1 MSAAAPIASEEFAE
15 RIARVRE
22 QLGGLGLD
30 ALVCYGAHVDY
41 APGDLRYLADWFCIE
56 EEQALLVVPADGPV
70 TLLTDSSADLD
81 RAREQA
87 VSDRVELASDLG
99 GAAAELLRDAS
110 TAGVTGLRV
119 LPAPVMEA
127 LRSAAP
133 ALGIEDASALT
144 TELRMVKS
152 PAEVE
157 LLAEAARVSDLGMAA
172 GLAAVRDGAREIE
185 MAAAAEHAIRAA
197 GADLSFTTVAG
208 AGPRTALGTFLPGE
222 RPMQPGEAVVLDC
235 GARVHGYHGDMCR
248 TVAVGDP
255 ARELGRAL
263 EAVAAA
269 VEAGTVAARPGALV
283 ADLREA
289 ARGAVVA
296 AGLGAGWWGE
306 FMPHGAGTGQHEP
319 PYGDRDPACQ
329 LREGMVLCIE
339 PGVLLPGTGGVV
351 HEQIIVVTA
360 TGAEVLNHL
369 PLRLW
374 REPPGPGPG
383 PGPGPLG
390 SG

>member
-1 MSAAAPIASEEFAE
+1 MIAAPPIAREEFGE

-22 QLGGLGLD
+22 RMGGLGLD
-30 ALVCYGAHVDY
+30 ALGCYGSHVDY

-56 EEQALLVVPADGPV
+56 EEQAVLVVPADGPV
-70 TLLTDSSADLD
+70 TLLTDSSADVD

-87 VSDRVELASDLG
+87 VCDRVELASDLG
-99 GAAAELLRDAS
+99 RATAALLRGSS

-119 LPAPVMEA
+119 LPAAVMDA

-133 ALGIEDASALT
+133 AVRLEDATALT

-152 PAEVE
+152 RAEVE
-157 LLAEAARVSDLGMAA
+157 VLAEAARISDLGMAA
-172 GLAAVRDGAREIE
+172 GLAAVADGAREVE

-197 GADLSFTTVAG
+197 GAELSFTTVAG
-208 AGPRTALGTFLPGE
+208 AGPRTALGTFLPGD
-222 RPMQPGEAVVLDC
+222 RPMQAGEAVVLDC

-255 ARELGRAL
+255 PPELERAL

-269 VEAGTVAARPGALV
+269 VEAGTAAAQPGALV

-296 AGLGAGWWGE
+296 AGLGEAWWGE

-319 PYGDRDPACQ
+319 PYGDRDPACE

-351 HEQIIVVTA
+351 HEQMVVVTA
-360 TGAEVLNHL
+360 TGAEVLNEL
-369 PLRLW
+369 PLRMW
-374 REPPGPGPG
+374 RHDHRGQAP
-383 PGPGPLG
+383 
-390 SG
+390 

>member
-1 MSAAAPIASEEFAE
+1 MIAAAPIAREEFGE

-22 QLGGLGLD
+22 RMGGLGLD

-56 EEQALLVVPADGPV
+56 EEQAMLVVPADGSV

-87 VSDRVELASDLG
+87 VCDRVELASDLG
-99 GAAAELLRDAS
+99 RATADLLRGSS

-119 LPAPVMEA
+119 LPAPVMDA
-127 LRSAAP
+127 LRSSAP
-133 ALGIEDASALT
+133 ALRLEDATALT

-152 PAEVE
+152 AAEVA
-157 LLAEAARVSDLGMAA
+157 LLAEAARISDLGMAA
-172 GLAAVRDGAREIE
+172 GLDAVGDGVREVAA
-185 MAAAAEHAIRAA
+185 AAAAEHAIRRE
-197 GADLSFTTVAG
+197 GAELSFTTVAG
-208 AGPRTALGTFLPGE
+208 AGPRTALGTFLPGD
-222 RPMQPGEAVVLDC
+222 RQMRAGEPVVLDC

-255 ARELGRAL
+255 PPELERAL

-269 VEAGTVAARPGALV
+269 VEAGTAAAQPGAVV

-289 ARGAVVA
+289 ARGAVAA
-296 AGLGAGWWGE
+296 AGLGDAWWGE

-319 PYGDRDPACQ
+319 PYGDRDPACE

-351 HEQIIVVTA
+351 HEQMVVVTA
-360 TGAEVLNHL
+360 TGAEVLNRL
-369 PLRLW
+369 PLRMW

-383 PGPGPLG
+383 MGPGPMG

>member
-1 MSAAAPIASEEFAE
+1 VIAAAPIARREFGE
-15 RIARVRE
+15 RISRVRGRM
-22 QLGGLGLD
+22 GGLGLD

-56 EEQALLVVPADGPV
+56 EEQAMLVVPADGPV

-87 VSDRVELASDLG
+87 VCDRVELATDLG
-99 GAAAELLRDAS
+99 RAAAELLRGS
-110 TAGVTGLRV
+110 PTAGVTGLRV
-119 LPAPVMEA
+119 LPAPVMDA

-133 ALGIEDASALT
+133 ALILEDATALT

-157 LLAEAARVSDLGMAA
+157 ILTEAARVSDLGMAA
-172 GLAAVRDGAREIE
+172 GLAAVADGAREVE

-197 GADLSFTTVAG
+197 GAELSFTTVAG

-222 RPMQPGEAVVLDC
+222 RSMRAGEAVVLDC

-255 ARELGRAL
+255 PPELERVL

-269 VEAGTVAARPGALV
+269 VEAGIAAAQPGAAV

-296 AGLGAGWWGE
+296 AGPCDAWWGE

-319 PYGDRDPACQ
+319 PYGDRDPACE

-339 PGVLLPGTGGVV
+339 PGVLLPGTAGVV
-351 HEQIIVVTA
+351 HEQMVVVTA
-360 TGAEVLNHL
+360 TGAEVLNRL

-374 REPPGPGPG
+374 RQPPGSP
-383 PGPGPLG
+383 
-390 SG
+390 